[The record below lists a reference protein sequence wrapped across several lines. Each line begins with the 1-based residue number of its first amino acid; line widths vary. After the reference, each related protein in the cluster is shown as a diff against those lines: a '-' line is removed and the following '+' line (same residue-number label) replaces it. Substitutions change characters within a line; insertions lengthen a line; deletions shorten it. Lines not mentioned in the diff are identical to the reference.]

1 MRHFI
6 LGLVLIGLAGCHTNQ
21 EPLAPDFG
29 DAVSHNIAVQTI
41 NPTPDPNL
49 PDANTNG
56 QRMTDAL
63 DRYRKGKPTPPISPM
78 QGVVPTGTAVQTGP
92 AP

>member
-1 MRHFI
+1 MSRLI
-6 LGLVLIGLAGCHTNQ
+6 LGLILIGLAGCNTNQ
-21 EPLAPDFG
+21 EPLSPDFG

-56 QRMTDAL
+56 QRMNDAV
-63 DRYRKGKPTPPISPM
+63 DRYRKGKPTAPIPAM
-78 QGVVPTGTAVQTGP
+78 QGVVPTGTAVQTAP